1 MNKKA
6 RKLNKENNRLDEL
19 IKEENQEIFTN
30 MICYLRGSDLSDY
43 NIEVV
48 RNDLTEMVLSAQ
60 ERGEGINQVV
70 GNDYKEFCD
79 SIIETFPGKT
89 MFEKVIDINLDGDFL
104 CEERHYEA
112 LIRAK
117 ESLRKALDGINNF
130 TLDLISI
137 DIKDGWDALGEV
149 SGKTATEEII
159 NNIFSKFCVGK

>member
-1 MNKKA
+1 MHDDRA
-6 RKLNKENNRLDEL
+6 DIIISAKEKSNLES
-19 IKEENQEIFTN
+19 
-30 MICYLRGSDLSDY
+30 LRAL
-43 NIEVV
+43 
-48 RNDLTEMVLSAQ
+48 
-60 ERGEGINQVV
+60 
-70 GNDYKEFCD
+70 
-79 SIIETFPGKT
+79 

-112 LIRAK
+112 LVRAK
-117 ESLRKALDGINNF
+117 ESLIKALEGINNF